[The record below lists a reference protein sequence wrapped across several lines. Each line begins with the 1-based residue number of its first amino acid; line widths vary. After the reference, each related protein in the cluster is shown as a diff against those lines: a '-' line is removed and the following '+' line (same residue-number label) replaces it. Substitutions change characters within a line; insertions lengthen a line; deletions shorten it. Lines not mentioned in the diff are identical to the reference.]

1 MLAKKANILKVVD
14 LILFLYRGI
23 WSSLFL
29 KLPAFL
35 KFCSSPSNTICKFP
49 HLFSQVPYGGCSPH
63 VLNTCRRPCIKVML
77 MPLWHYDYIFLII
90 MIKSKR
96 EVLACEL
103 SFTGHSSPYSS
114 HLQVTSF
121 DFCSFAFLFF
131 MLHCK
136 ISHFVGRNSN
146 IIFFYHHIIFKRWIS
161 TLKYLFSSHFRI
173 VCIIFRWQA
182 VVWGLWLHI
191 EWWNDIKKAGAHE
204 DKGEKDWKAFTH
216 C

>member
-1 MLAKKANILKVVD
+1 MNICQQIYFENLTQNCHKKVTFLKKLLKFTKIMLAKKANILKVVD

-63 VLNTCRRPCIKVML
+63 VLNTCRRPYIKVML
-77 MPLWHYDYIFLII
+77 MPLWHYDYTFLIL
-90 MIKSKR
+90 MIKPKR

-114 HLQVTSF
+114 HLHVTSF
-121 DFCSFAFLFF
+121 DFFFAFP
-131 MLHCK
+131 
-136 ISHFVGRNSN
+136 
-146 IIFFYHHIIFKRWIS
+146 
-161 TLKYLFSSHFRI
+161 FSCFI
-173 VCIIFRWQA
+173 V
-182 VVWGLWLHI
+182 
-191 EWWNDIKKAGAHE
+191 K
-204 DKGEKDWKAFTH
+204 
-216 C
+216 